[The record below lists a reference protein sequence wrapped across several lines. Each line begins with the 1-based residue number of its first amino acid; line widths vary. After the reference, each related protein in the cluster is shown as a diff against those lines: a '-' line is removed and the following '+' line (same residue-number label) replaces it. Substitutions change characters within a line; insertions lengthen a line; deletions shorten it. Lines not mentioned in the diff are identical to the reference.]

1 MKRTIL
7 YFLLTIGC
15 SYAHAISPNR
25 YEMPAIQTF
34 QSQQIMTSSTGYRG
48 VVYTPFTSSL
58 PSELNSTGGESTSGR
73 PHGHVRR
80 DKIGGPDGPPANESP
95 IGEPWILTLFA
106 AAFAGLIALKKKK
119 KLEI

>member
-25 YEMPAIQTF
+25 YEMPAIQNF

-73 PHGHVRR
+73 PHGHVRTF
-80 DKIGGPDGPPANESP
+80 IGGPDQTGPSP
-95 IGEPWILTLFA
+95 VGEPWILALFA
-106 AAFAGLIALKKKK
+106 AAFAGAVAIRKTKKS
-119 KLEI
+119 

>member
-34 QSQQIMTSSTGYRG
+34 QSQQIMTSNTGYRG

-58 PSELNSTGGESTSGR
+58 PSELSVVAGESSSGR

-80 DKIGGPDGPPANESP
+80 EKIGGPDTPPANESP
-95 IGEPWILTLFA
+95 LGEPWILALFA
-106 AAFAGLIALKKKK
+106 AAFAGVVAIRKTKKS
-119 KLEI
+119 